1 VVVAQ
6 GDIWWADLPAPTGS
20 GPGFQRPVVVVQSDA
35 FNRSNI
41 GTIVCVPLTSNLCW
55 AEAPGNALLPAR
67 ATGLPKDSVANVSQ
81 ILAID
86 RDFLTER
93 AGRVSRNQ
101 LETILDGIGTML
113 GR

>member
-41 GTIVCVPLTSNLCW
+41 GTIVCIPLTSNLRW
-55 AEAPGNALLPAR
+55 AEAPGNMLLPAR

-86 RDFLTER
+86 RDLLTER

-101 LETILDGIGTML
+101 LETILDGIGTVL